1 MGDSL
6 NTLVRRLQAGDRDA
20 FDEIYVQTK
29 KTVYY
34 AILSILR
41 DPSLS
46 EDIMQDTYMKFLQ
59 NPSAYQ
65 ERNFLAYLVTIGR
78 HLAINEYHSR
88 KRVDYADD
96 LETVRELPTLEGSPE
111 TDLVKRA
118 LIQRALSV
126 LDPLEKNVV
135 LMYTVADMT
144 HKEIALALEKPIG
157 TITWIYAKAL
167 RKIRETI
174 RKEE

>member
-1 MGDSL
+1 MGESL
-6 NTLVRRLQAGDRDA
+6 NVLVRRLQAGDRDA

-29 KTVYY
+29 KPVYY

-46 EDIMQDTYMKFLQ
+46 EDIMQDTYLKFLQ

-65 ERNFLAYLVTIGR
+65 ERNFLAYLVTIAR

-88 KRVDYADD
+88 KRTDLADD
-96 LETVRELPTLEGSPE
+96 LETLRELPTLEGSPE
-111 TDLVKRA
+111 TDYVKRT
-118 LIQRALSV
+118 LIDRALSV

-135 LMYTVADMT
+135 LLYNIADLT
-144 HKEIALALEKPIG
+144 HKEIALALGKPIG
-157 TITWIYAKAL
+157 TITWTYAKAL
-167 RKIRETI
+167 RKIREAL